1 MQTLIIATLPL
12 SLFGQRDRNDQVNA
26 FKEACIVPFFCNHP
40 TKELS
45 YFRMI
50 LVFQLIKKLAGAR
63 AALIEEQG
71 CTTLHGQLSPK
82 ESCHIV
88 LVWIIS
94 IVGTGKLQIATAT
107 EKKLMDA
114 QSPPTDDTG
123 TRGY

>member
-1 MQTLIIATLPL
+1 M
-12 SLFGQRDRNDQVNA
+12 V
-26 FKEACIVPFFCNHP
+26 
-40 TKELS
+40 
-45 YFRMI
+45 
-50 LVFQLIKKLAGAR
+50 LVFQLIKNLAGAR

-123 TRGY
+123 TRGN